1 MKNEKGITLTSLVIS
16 IIVIL
21 ILASISVYSGTSTVR
36 YTNYNKAKAE
46 IQTIHAQVC
55 KWHDEFLDDDGAN
68 NTENETDNV
77 LEYGEKI
84 SESNQETKRAI
95 EDTFSEIG
103 VDDENL
109 QANYRFFSEQYLKDT
124 LGLDASFDYLV
135 DIIHRDVILVSGV
148 YYNGKS
154 YFTLDDFGITNVD
167 EYKND
172 SISFNLEPGNN
183 KEIVISNVK
192 LHLEDS
198 TQNETI
204 TDISKF
210 IVEYMNADEEN
221 SNWIDVTKSVVKFED
236 GEENNKTTKYK
247 FSVDSFGAYDVRV
260 RTTDKK
266 LGDVKDITLEPRPGI
281 KVGDY
286 ITYTSP
292 TASVTF
298 TEAETGYS
306 GTQNPLERKTLFR
319 VMDIDD
325 LGNMTLIG
333 AMTSSDQKIYFT
345 GALGYNNAVYTLN
358 KKCSDLYK
366 DTSKGITARSIK
378 VEDIT
383 DRMIEGTKGETTAA
397 STGKKKLEK
406 YQDEQVAA
414 LPKGTYITA
423 TDLTKN
429 TVTYKTITNYPD
441 IFQYETGGLID
452 STATY
457 GVIGQSDSY
466 RGYNGLTILA
476 NKTPIPTN
484 LTVPYT
490 YYCVEPD
497 VSDFDNT
504 KGNAAAYENM
514 FFETSTNYWLA
525 SRCIGCH
532 SDRAGFRV
540 RTVGDSYIGAFGL
553 YGSGNGTDGSDRCVC
568 PVVNLPSSVEV
579 TVSTD
584 DSTYHQSKPHE
595 VK

>member
-1 MKNEKGITLTSLVIS
+1 MKEKKGVTLIALVIT
-16 IIVIL
+16 IIIIM
-21 ILASISVYSGTSTVR
+21 ILASIAIYSGAGTIR
-36 YTNYNKAKAE
+36 YTKYNKAKSEIQVIQSYVNEWYKEYKKTGNVGNYGELIGTAIDNGKCTQAE
-46 IQTIHAQVC
+46 I
-55 KWHDEFLDDDGAN
+55 D
-68 NTENETDNV
+68 
-77 LEYGEKI
+77 
-84 SESNQETKRAI
+84 S
-95 EDTFSEIG
+95 TFSGGGIT
-103 VDDENL
+103 DDNKKL
-109 QANYRFFSEQYLKDT
+109 NYRFFSESFLKEEI
-124 LGLDASFDYLV
+124 GLDASFDYLISIK
-135 DIIHRDVILVSGV
+135 DRNTILFNGIV
-148 YYNGKS
+148 YNKEIY
-154 YFTLDDFGITNVD
+154 YTLDDFGLQNIK
-167 EYKND
+167 EISPD
-172 SISFNLEPGNN
+172 SIDFKLEQGENTDIIISDIAIKYKEIKIIEKEN
-183 KEIVISNVK
+183 KETTIVEVERFN
-192 LHLEDS
+192 
-198 TQNETI
+198 
-204 TDISKF
+204 DIGKF
-210 IVEYMNADEEN
+210 IVEYRKTDET
-221 SNWIDVTKSVVKFED
+221 SWTDVTKDVIKFED
-236 GEENNKTTKYK
+236 EGETKFK
-247 FSVDSFGAYDVRV
+247 FSVSDYAQYFVKIF
-260 RTTDKK
+260 TIDKK
-266 LGDVKDITLEPRPGI
+266 KEGSNNIILEARHGI

-286 ITYTSP
+286 IKYTSP
-292 TASVTF
+292 TETVSLST
-298 TEAETGYS
+298 TETGYS
-306 GTQNPLERKTLFR
+306 STQTLSRKDTFR
-319 VMDIDD
+319 VMDIDES
-325 LGNMTLIG
+325 GNMTLIG
-333 AMTSSDQKIYFT
+333 AMTSSDTRVFFQ

-358 KKCSDLYK
+358 NKCSDLYK
-366 DTSKGITARSIK
+366 DDSKGITARSIK

-383 DRMIEGTKGETTAA
+383 DRMIEGTKGETTVA

-568 PVVNLPSSVEV
+568 PVVYLPAGVQVEV
-579 TVSTD
+579 SNNPKNQTNTNG
-584 DSTYHQSKPHE
+584 TAHK

>member
-1 MKNEKGITLTSLVIS
+1 MKNQKGITLTSLVIA

-36 YTNYNKAKAE
+36 YANYNKAKAE

-135 DIIHRDVILVSGV
+135 DIIHRDVILVGGV

-167 EYKND
+167 EYKTD

-292 TASVTF
+292 TASVTLS
-298 TEAETGYS
+298 TIETGY
-306 GTQNPLERKTLFR
+306 TKEQTLPAKTSFR
-319 VMDIDD
+319 VMDIDKD
-325 LGNMTLIG
+325 GNMTLMG
-333 AMTSSDQKIYFT
+333 AMTASDKEIYFD
-345 GALGYNNAVYTLN
+345 GPLGYNNAVYTLN
-358 KKCSDLYK
+358 KKCSDLYE

-383 DRMIEGTKGETTAA
+383 DKFND
-397 STGKKKLEK
+397 TGKEKLTT
-406 YQDEQVAA
+406 YISDN
-414 LPKGTYITA
+414 LPTSTGTYITNID
-423 TDLTKN
+423 TENK
-429 TVTYKTITNYPD
+429 TVTYQTNTNCPD
-441 IFQYETGGLID
+441 IFQYEEGGLI
-452 STATY
+452 
-457 GVIGQSDSY
+457 GQSESY
-466 RGYNGLTILA
+466 SGYNYNGNKGLTNLS
-476 NKTPIPTN
+476 NKTPKPAN

-490 YYCVEPD
+490 YYNTSHEVG
-497 VSDFDNT
+497 DFEDST
-504 KGNAAAYENM
+504 NAAAYQNM
-514 FFETSTNYWLA
+514 FFGTGTWYWLA
-525 SRCIGCH
+525 SRCIVCN
-532 SDRAGFRV
+532 SE
-540 RTVGDSYIGAFGL
+540 GAFFRIRL
-553 YGSGNGTDGSDRCVC
+553 VYRNSFYCSRINSNGYFFTSCGVC
-568 PVVNLPSSVEV
+568 PMVYIPSSVKV
-579 TVSTD
+579 TVSRD
-584 DSTYHQSKPHE
+584 NSIYHQNDPH
-595 VK
+595 KIN

>member
-1 MKNEKGITLTSLVIS
+1 MKNEKGITLTSLVIA

-36 YTNYNKAKAE
+36 YANYNKAKAE

-167 EYKND
+167 EYKTD

-292 TASVTF
+292 TASVTLS
-298 TEAETGYS
+298 TIETGY
-306 GTQNPLERKTLFR
+306 TEEQTLLAKKTFR
-319 VMDIDD
+319 VMNIDED
-325 LGNMTLIG
+325 GNMTLIG
-333 AMTSSDQKIYFT
+333 AMTSDEPTIYFK
-345 GALGYNNAVYTLN
+345 GAKGYNNVVYTLN

-383 DRMIEGTKGETTAA
+383 DKFNQ
-397 STGKKKLEK
+397 TGKDKLTT
-406 YQDEQVAA
+406 YISNN
-414 LPKGTYITA
+414 LPTSTGTYITNID
-423 TDLTKN
+423 TENK
-429 TVTYKTITNYPD
+429 TVTYQTRTNYPD
-441 IFQYETGGLID
+441 IFQYEAGGLID
-452 STATY
+452 STTTS
-457 GVIGQSDSY
+457 GVIGQSESY
-466 RGYNGLTILA
+466 SEYNYNGNKGLTDLA
-476 NKTPIPTN
+476 SKKATTS

-490 YYCVEPD
+490 YYIT
-497 VSDFDNT
+497 SHTAGDFDNA
-504 KGNAAAYENM
+504 KGNAAAYQNM
-514 FFETSTNYWLA
+514 FFGTSTYWLA
-525 SRCIGCH
+525 SRCFDCASGG
-532 SDRAGFRV
+532 ANFRV
-540 RTVGDSYIGAFGL
+540 RRVSYSYLVGDYL
-553 YGSGNGTDGSDRCVC
+553 YGSNDGPSTSYDRVC
-568 PVVNLPSSVEV
+568 PVVYLPSSVQVEISP
-579 TVSTD
+579 STD
-584 DSTYHQSKPHE
+584 TSTYHKTVPHV

>member
-1 MKNEKGITLTSLVIS
+1 MKNEKGITLTSLVIA

-21 ILASISVYSGTSTVR
+21 ILASISVYSGTSIVR
-36 YTNYNKAKAE
+36 YADYNKAKAE

-154 YFTLDDFGITNVD
+154 YFTLNDFGITNVED
-167 EYKND
+167 YND
-172 SISFNLEPGNN
+172 SSISFNLEPGND
-183 KEIVISNVK
+183 KEIVISNIK
-192 LHLEDS
+192 LNLKNNS
-198 TQNETI
+198 TQNETT

-210 IVEYMNADEEN
+210 IVEYRNVDGDN
-221 SNWIDVTKSVVKFED
+221 RNWIDVTKDVVKFED

-292 TASVTF
+292 TESVTF
-298 TEAETGYS
+298 TDADTGWDKYATKPEILS
-306 GTQNPLERKTLFR
+306 AKNSFR
-319 VMDIDD
+319 VMEIDEE
-325 LGNMTLIG
+325 GNMRLMG
-333 AMTSSDQKIYFT
+333 AMTYSDKIIYFC
-345 GALGYNNAVYTLN
+345 GAKGYNNVVYTLN

-366 DTSKGITARSIK
+366 DTSKGIKARSIK

-383 DRMIEGTKGETTAA
+383 DKFNQ
-397 STGKKKLEK
+397 TGKDKLS
-406 YQDEQVAA
+406 A
-414 LPKGTYITA
+414 YITNQMSSLSSS
-423 TDLTKN
+423 TSVTKNANN
-429 TVTYKTITNYPD
+429 TVTYSNENTDCPD
-441 IFQYETGGLID
+441 IFQYEVGGLID
-452 STATY
+452 STATK
-457 GVIGQSDSY
+457 GVIGQSESY
-466 RGYNGLTILA
+466 SEYNGLTALT
-476 NKTPIPTN
+476 NKTPKPIS

-490 YYCVEPD
+490 YYYTLHTEE
-497 VSDFDNT
+497 DFDNT
-504 KGNAAAYENM
+504 KGNATAYQNM
-514 FFETSTNYWLA
+514 FFGTSINFFLA
-525 SRCIGCH
+525 SRCIRCNQENAWFGVRFVNNSYFGGYDLYN
-532 SDRAGFRV
+532 SDK
-540 RTVGDSYIGAFGL
+540 Y
-553 YGSGNGTDGSDRCVC
+553 NGVPTYRVC
-568 PVVNLPSSVEV
+568 PVVYIPSSVEI

>member
-1 MKNEKGITLTSLVIS
+1 MKNEKGITLTSLVIA

-36 YTNYNKAKAE
+36 YANYNKAKAE

-135 DIIHRDVILVSGV
+135 DIIHRDVILVGGV

-167 EYKND
+167 EYKTD

-210 IVEYMNADEEN
+210 IVEYMNANDEN
-221 SNWIDVTKSVVKFED
+221 NKWIDVTKNVVKFED

-247 FSVDSFGAYDVRV
+247 FSVNSFGAYDVRV

-292 TASVTF
+292 TASVTLS
-298 TEAETGYS
+298 TTETGYTS
-306 GTQNPLERKTLFR
+306 EQTLPAKDTFR
-319 VMDIDD
+319 VMEIDES
-325 LGNMTLIG
+325 GNMTLMG
-333 AMTSSDQKIYFT
+333 AMTTDDSKIFFK
-345 GALGYNNAVYTLN
+345 GALGYNNGVYTLN

-383 DRMIEGTKGETTAA
+383 SKFND
-397 STGKKKLEK
+397 TGNGKLT
-406 YQDEQVAA
+406 
-414 LPKGTYITA
+414 TYITNQMSSLSPS
-423 TDLTKN
+423 TNVTKDTTNN
-429 TVTYKTITNYPD
+429 TVTYSNGNTYYPD
-441 IFQYETGGLID
+441 IFQYEAGGLLGT
-452 STATY
+452 TATT

-466 RGYNGLTILA
+466 SGYGGLTTNGA
-476 NKTPIPTN
+476 AVTSSTKPTS
-484 LTVPYT
+484 LTVPST
-490 YYCVEPD
+490 YYNTTHVAG
-497 VSDFDNT
+497 DFEDSA
-504 KGNAAAYENM
+504 KAAAYQNM
-514 FFETSTNYWLA
+514 FFETGTYYWLA
-525 SRCIGCH
+525 SRCNDCSSGGA
-532 SDRAGFRV
+532 DFKV
-540 RTVGDSYIGAFGL
+540 RYVYCTNLNGNRLCNS
-553 YGSGNGTDGSDRCVC
+553 YGSTYSYDYRVC
-568 PVVNLPSSVEV
+568 PVVYLPSSVQVEISP
-579 TVSTD
+579 STD
-584 DSTYHQSKPHE
+584 TSTYHKTVPHV